1 MITTE
6 IISIN
11 SKEYLK
17 TTSDKG
23 YLIKKVGTEEIYSEA
38 IDSLDSEYV
47 YEETEDLIDSQDKPW

>member
-47 YEETEDLIDSQDKPW
+47 YEETEDLIDSQDKP